1 MLSLLRE
8 HFPHTH
14 THTPAKKKKKNNEGI
29 YPLKSDYKLTLG
41 RVAKMGRRDGV
52 AHPCVL

>member
-1 MLSLLRE
+1 MLSLLQK
-8 HFPHTH
+8 HFPHTLLQ
-14 THTPAKKKKKNNEGI
+14 KKKERKMNNEGI